1 MVRIQTESQIFAF
14 FVICIRSFRF
24 TNLLGRK
31 LTLLKN
37 SFGILLLWILPPLIY
52 FLKAYV
58 GLGGGSIF
66 TGIVYSFGILL
77 LFTSVPVKVGFK
89 PNVLLLQV
97 GGAFF
102 MQALLYFF
110 IYNMEGR
117 SFAIDSINFF
127 LLFFFFFFLLRVD
140 NAVQKYIPVLI
151 LATTFITSL
160 ALLYSIYTNPEF
172 VLGSRATV
180 QYKSSSGEFTG
191 NPHVYSR
198 NGLAGFIISMLL
210 LFYKDELIY
219 LGQKAYVRLLAHV
232 NMMISLLV
240 IILTQTRATILSL
253 GLVIIL
259 MIMYVFKW
267 KDIFSNIRSYIVL
280 YYGVLI
286 SLLFYFEEK
295 FKFWKLVTGY
305 FNSFQSLFLRAVN
318 TGLSLGKSSEYDDS
332 AMGRVVNI
340 NFFFNLWKNDPWGF
354 ILGHG
359 YKKRYI
365 DIPVLESFIN
375 FGVLGLF
382 TFVLFNG
389 LIFYFSI
396 KALKS
401 ASIFQVFIG
410 LFFVHTL
417 VATFVA
423 GRPVDFSF
431 WVSYIV
437 IIRFLG
443 VEYREKSIS

>member
-1 MVRIQTESQIFAF
+1 M
-14 FVICIRSFRF
+14 
-24 TNLLGRK
+24 LGRK

-58 GLGGGSIF
+58 GLGGGSLF
-66 TGIVYSFGILL
+66 TGIVYLFGLILL
-77 LFTSVPVKVGFK
+77 LTSIHPKIGFK
-89 PNVLLLQV
+89 PNLILLQV

-102 MQALLYFF
+102 CQALLYFF

-127 LLFFFFFFLLRVD
+127 ILFFFFFFLLRVD
-140 NAVQKYIPVLI
+140 NEVQRYLPVMI
-151 LATTFITSL
+151 LLTTLITSI

-172 VLGSRATV
+172 VLGARATV
-180 QYKSSSGEFTG
+180 QYKSNSGEFTG

-198 NGLAGFIISMLL
+198 NGLAGFIISILL
-210 LFYKDELIY
+210 INYRHSNLY
-219 LGQKAYVRLLAHV
+219 LGSIAATRLIAHI
-232 NMMISLLV
+232 NLIISLLV
-240 IILTQTRATILSL
+240 IVLTQTRATILSL
-253 GLVIIL
+253 GLVMIL
-259 MIMYVFKW
+259 MSIYVFKW
-267 KDIFSNIRSYIVL
+267 KDVFKKIHSYVIV
-280 YYGVLI
+280 YYGFLLA
-286 SLLFYFEEK
+286 LLFYFEEK
-295 FKFWKLVTGY
+295 FNLWKLVSSY
-305 FNSFQSLFLRAVN
+305 YNSFQALFFRAIN
-318 TGLSLGKSSEYDDS
+318 TGLSLGKSSEFDES

-354 ILGHG
+354 VLGHG

-375 FGVLGLF
+375 FGVIGLF

-389 LIFYFSI
+389 LIFYYSI
-396 KALKS
+396 RALKS
-401 ASIFQVFIG
+401 SSLFQVFIG
-410 LFFVHTL
+410 LFFIHTL

-431 WVSYIV
+431 WVSYI
-437 IIRFLG
+437 ILIRFLG
-443 VEYREKSIS
+443 IEFREKPMI

>member
-1 MVRIQTESQIFAF
+1 M
-14 FVICIRSFRF
+14 
-24 TNLLGRK
+24 LGRK

-66 TGIVYSFGILL
+66 TGIVYSIGILL
-77 LFTSVPVKVGFK
+77 LYTSTNVKIGYK
-89 PNVLLLQV
+89 PNIILLQV

-102 MQALLYFF
+102 CQALLYFF

-117 SFAIDSINFF
+117 AFAIDSINFF
-127 LLFFFFFFLLRVD
+127 LLFFFFLFLLRVD
-140 NAVQKYIPVLI
+140 NEVQRYLPTLI
-151 LATTFITSL
+151 LLTTLITSI

-180 QYKSSSGEFTG
+180 QYKSTTGEFTG
-191 NPHVYSR
+191 NPQVYSR
-198 NGLAGFIISMLL
+198 NGLAGFIISALL
-210 LFYKDELIY
+210 IFYNGNNLFLVDKYYTRI
-219 LGQKAYVRLLAHV
+219 LAHF
-232 NMMISLLV
+232 NMLISLLV
-240 IILTQTRATILSL
+240 IVLTQTRATILSL
-253 GLVIIL
+253 GLVLIL
-259 MIMYVFKW
+259 MIIYVLKW
-267 KDIFSNIRSYIVL
+267 RNIFSNIRIYIL
-280 YYGVLI
+280 IYYGVLFT
-286 SLLFYFEEK
+286 LLIYFEEK

-305 FNSFQSLFLRAVN
+305 FNSFQTLFLRAVN
-318 TGLSLGKSSEYDDS
+318 TGLSLGKSSEYDES

-340 NFFFNLWKNDPWGF
+340 NYFLNLWKNDPWGF

-375 FGVLGLF
+375 FGFLGFF
-382 TFVLFNG
+382 TFVLFNS
-389 LIFYFSI
+389 LIFYFCI
-396 KALKS
+396 KALS
-401 ASIFQVFIG
+401 SRNVFQVFIG
-410 LFFVHTL
+410 LFYIHTL

-431 WVSYIV
+431 WVTYIV
-437 IIRFLG
+437 LIRFLG
-443 VEYREKSIS
+443 IEYNDKKLL

>member
-1 MVRIQTESQIFAF
+1 M
-14 FVICIRSFRF
+14 
-24 TNLLGRK
+24 LLSPIHYK
-31 LTLLKN
+31 
-37 SFGILLLWILPPLIY
+37 I
-52 FLKAYV
+52 
-58 GLGGGSIF
+58 
-66 TGIVYSFGILL
+66 
-77 LFTSVPVKVGFK
+77 GFK
-89 PNVLLLQV
+89 PNILLLQV
-97 GGAFF
+97 GSAFF
-102 MQALLYFF
+102 FQALLYFF

-127 LLFFFFFFLLRVD
+127 LLFFFFLFLLRVD
-140 NAVQKYIPVLI
+140 NEVQKYLPVL
-151 LATTFITSL
+151 LLGTTLVTSL

-180 QYKSSSGEFTG
+180 QYKSTSGEFTG

-198 NGLAGFIISMLL
+198 NGLAGFIISMLML
-210 LFYKDELIY
+210 HYKDEILY
-219 LGQKAYVRLLAHV
+219 LGKKAYIKLLAHI
-232 NMMISLLV
+232 NLLISLLV

-259 MIMYVFKW
+259 MFLFVFKW
-267 KDIFSNIRSYIVL
+267 KDLFTNVRSYIII
-280 YYGVLI
+280 YYGFLI
-286 SLLFYFEEK
+286 GSLFYFEEK

-305 FNSFQSLFLRAVN
+305 FNSFQNLFLKAMN
-318 TGLSLGKSSEYDDS
+318 TGLSLGKSSEFDES

-340 NFFFNLWKNDPWGF
+340 NFFLNLWKNDPWGF
-354 ILGHG
+354 VLGHG

-375 FGVLGLF
+375 FGILGLI
-382 TFVLFNG
+382 TFVLFNS
-389 LIFYFSI
+389 LILYFSI
-396 KALKS
+396 KALTS
-401 ASIFQVFIG
+401 RNVFQVFIG
-410 LFFVHTL
+410 LFFIHTL

-443 VEYREKSIS
+443 IEYKERNVL

>member
-1 MVRIQTESQIFAF
+1 MVRIQTESHSITF
-14 FVICIRSFRF
+14 CILCNCYFRF

-37 SFGILLLWILPPLIY
+37 SLGILLLWILPPLIY

-58 GLGGGSIF
+58 GLGGGSLF
-66 TGIVYSFGILL
+66 TGIVYSFGIFLL
-77 LFTSVPVKVGFK
+77 LTPLHSKIGFK

-97 GGAFF
+97 GAAFF
-102 MQALLYFF
+102 CQALLYFF

-127 LLFFFFFFLLRVD
+127 LLFFFFLFLLRVD
-140 NAVQKYIPVLI
+140 NEVQKYLPVLI
-151 LATTFITSL
+151 LATTLVTSL

-180 QYKSSSGEFTG
+180 QYKSTSGEFTG

-210 LFYKDELIY
+210 LHYKDEVIY
-219 LGQKAYVRLLAHV
+219 LGNKNYIRLLSHV
-232 NMMISLLV
+232 NLLISLLV
-240 IILTQTRATILSL
+240 IVLTQTRATILSL
-253 GLVIIL
+253 GIVIIF
-259 MIMYVFKW
+259 MSIFVFKW
-267 KDIFSNIRSYIVL
+267 KDIFTKIRGYILV
-280 YYGVLI
+280 YYGLLI
-286 SLLFYFEEK
+286 VGIFYFEEK

-305 FNSFQSLFLRAVN
+305 FNSFQNLFFKAVN
-318 TGLSLGKSSEYDDS
+318 TGLSLGKSSEYDES

-375 FGVLGLF
+375 FGVIGLV
-382 TFVLFNG
+382 TFVLFNS
-389 LIFYFSI
+389 LILYFSI

-401 ASIFQVFIG
+401 INVFQVFIG
-410 LFFVHTL
+410 LFYIHTL

-443 VEYREKSIS
+443 IEYKERNIS

>member
-1 MVRIQTESQIFAF
+1 
-14 FVICIRSFRF
+14 
-24 TNLLGRK
+24 LLGRK

-66 TGIVYSFGILL
+66 TGIVYSIGIVLL
-77 LFTSVPVKVGFK
+77 YTSTNVKIGFK
-89 PNVLLLQV
+89 PNIILLQV

-102 MQALLYFF
+102 CQALLYFF

-127 LLFFFFFFLLRVD
+127 LLFFFFLFLLRVD
-140 NAVQKYIPVLI
+140 NEVQKYLPILI
-151 LATTFITSL
+151 LLTTLITSI

-180 QYKSSSGEFTG
+180 QYKSTTGEFTG
-191 NPHVYSR
+191 NPQVYSR
-198 NGLAGFIISMLL
+198 NGLAGFIVSALL
-210 LFYKDELIY
+210 IIYNGNNLFLVDKYYTRI
-219 LGQKAYVRLLAHV
+219 LAHF
-232 NMMISLLV
+232 NMLISLLV
-240 IILTQTRATILSL
+240 IVLTQTRATILSL
-253 GLVIIL
+253 GLVLIL
-259 MIMYVFKW
+259 MIIYVLKW
-267 KDIFSNIRSYIVL
+267 RNVFSNIRIYIL
-280 YYGVLI
+280 IYYGVLFT
-286 SLLFYFEEK
+286 LLFYFEEK

-305 FNSFQSLFLRAVN
+305 FNSFQTLFLRAVN
-318 TGLSLGKSSEYDDS
+318 TGLSLGKSSEYDES

-340 NFFFNLWKNDPWGF
+340 NYFLNLWKNDPWGF

-375 FGVLGLF
+375 FGFLGFF
-382 TFVLFNG
+382 TFILFNS
-389 LIFYFSI
+389 LIFYFCI
-396 KALKS
+396 KALS
-401 ASIFQVFIG
+401 SRNVFQVFIG
-410 LFFVHTL
+410 LFYIHTL

-431 WVSYIV
+431 WVTYIV
-437 IIRFLG
+437 LIRFLG
-443 VEYREKSIS
+443 IEYNDKKLL

>member
-1 MVRIQTESQIFAF
+1 M
-14 FVICIRSFRF
+14 
-24 TNLLGRK
+24 LGRK

-37 SFGILLLWILPPLIY
+37 SFGILLLWILPPFIY

-58 GLGGGSIF
+58 GLGGGSLF

-77 LFTSVPVKVGFK
+77 LLSPIHPKIGFK
-89 PNVLLLQV
+89 PNLLLLQV
-97 GGAFF
+97 GAVFF
-102 MQALLYFF
+102 CQALLYFF

-117 SFAIDSINFF
+117 SFAVDSINFF
-127 LLFFFFFFLLRVD
+127 LLISFFFFLLRVD
-140 NAVQKYIPVLI
+140 NEVQKYLPNLI
-151 LATTFITSL
+151 LVTTFITSL

-172 VLGSRATV
+172 VLGARATV
-180 QYKSSSGEFTG
+180 QYKSNSGEFTG

-198 NGLAGFIISMLL
+198 NGLAGFIISTLL
-210 LFYKDELIY
+210 ILFNGKIKNYRDNLMI
-219 LGQKAYVRLLAHV
+219 RLLAHINLLV
-232 NMMISLLV
+232 SILV

-253 GLVIIL
+253 GIVLVLLIF
-259 MIMYVFKW
+259 YVLKW
-267 KDIFSNIRSYIVL
+267 RDIYTNIKSYIIAYYAVL
-280 YYGVLI
+280 SLI
-286 SLLFYFEEK
+286 LFYYEAK
-295 FKFWKLVTGY
+295 FNLWKLVSGY
-305 FNSFQSLFLRAVN
+305 YNSFQNLFFKAVN
-318 TGLSLGKSSEYDDS
+318 TGLSLGKSSDFDES

-375 FGVLGLF
+375 FGIIGLI
-382 TFVLFNG
+382 TFVTFNL
-389 LIFYFSI
+389 LILNFSI
-396 KALKS
+396 RALRS
-401 ASIFQVFIG
+401 QNIFQVFMG
-410 LFFVHTL
+410 LFYIHTL
-417 VATFVA
+417 IAIFVA

-443 VEYREKSIS
+443 IEYNHNKLV

>member
-1 MVRIQTESQIFAF
+1 M
-14 FVICIRSFRF
+14 
-24 TNLLGRK
+24 
-31 LTLLKN
+31 TLLKN

-66 TGIVYSFGILL
+66 TGIVYSIGILL
-77 LFTSVPVKVGFK
+77 LYTSNNVKIGFK
-89 PNVLLLQV
+89 PNIILLQV

-102 MQALLYFF
+102 CQALLYFF

-117 SFAIDSINFF
+117 SFAVDSINFF

-140 NAVQKYIPVLI
+140 NEVQKYLPLLI
-151 LATTFITSL
+151 LITTLITSI

-180 QYKSSSGEFTG
+180 QYKSNSGEFTG
-191 NPHVYSR
+191 NPQVYSR
-198 NGLAGFIISMLL
+198 NGLAGFIISVLL
-210 LFYKDELIY
+210 ILYNGTNLF
-219 LGQKAYVRLLAHV
+219 LGDKYYTRILAHL
-232 NMMISLLV
+232 NMLISLLV
-240 IILTQTRATILSL
+240 IVLTQTRATILSL

-259 MIMYVFKW
+259 MVIYVLKW
-267 KDIFSNIRSYIVL
+267 RNVVSNIRVYILL
-280 YYGVLI
+280 YYGLLF

-295 FKFWKLVTGY
+295 FKFWNLVTNY
-305 FNSFQSLFLRAVN
+305 FNSFQTLFLRAVN
-318 TGLSLGKSSEYDDS
+318 TGLSLGKSSEFDES
-332 AMGRVVNI
+332 AMGRVINI
-340 NFFFNLWKNDPWGF
+340 NYFLSLWKNDPWGF

-375 FGVLGLF
+375 FGVLGFF
-382 TFVLFNG
+382 TFVLFNS

-396 KALKS
+396 KALS
-401 ASIFQVFIG
+401 SRNIFQVFIG
-410 LFFVHTL
+410 LFYFHTL

-431 WVSYIV
+431 WVTYIV
-437 IIRFLG
+437 LIRFLG
-443 VEYREKSIS
+443 IEYYDKKPL